1 MSNISDIP
9 RSQPTL
15 ALPVGLGG
23 LSSHGP
29 GVWPSHGPGVWHED
43 EMPTLTDALAGASRM
58 GLPKDRHTLTVLTGD
73 FAGKQVRL
81 DELDIFAGRGAGTA
95 LHFADPSLSRRHA
108 RFFRVGHDT
117 HVGDMNST
125 NGTFV
130 NGRRVV
136 GSVKLLDGDHVRL
149 GAHRLLRYT
158 LCDATEEQAAYDLYE
173 SGVRDPTSGAYNRSY
188 FDERFGVERAFVAR
202 QRKSLSLL
210 MLDIDD
216 FKKINDSHGHIAGD
230 GALRVV
236 AACTQRLLRPKDVL
250 VRYGGDE
257 FIVLCRDMTSNNAFI
272 LAERI
277 RGSIQRLVLAASGN
291 DFRVTVSI
299 GVATATDE
307 QSCHSLIDL
316 ADAAM
321 FRAKRSGRNAVS
333 VNPE

>member
-1 MSNISDIP
+1 MSNIGDIP
-9 RSQPTL
+9 RSRPT
-15 ALPVGLGG
+15 APLPVGLGT
-23 LSSHGP
+23 LSCHGP
-29 GVWPSHGPGVWHED
+29 GVWPHGPGVSHDD
-43 EMPTLTDALAGASRM
+43 ETPTFTDALAGASRM

-81 DELDIFAGRGAGTA
+81 DEDDIFAGRGAGTA

-130 NGRRVV
+130 NGRRVL
-136 GSVKLLDGDHVRL
+136 GSMKLFDGDHVRL

-158 LCDATEEQAAYDLYE
+158 LCDATEEQAAHELYE
-173 SGVRDPTSGAYNRSY
+173 SSVRDPTSGAYNRSY
-188 FDERFGVERAFVAR
+188 FDERFAVERAFVAR

-216 FKKINDSHGHIAGD
+216 FKQINDSHGHIAGD

-236 AACTQRLLRPKDVL
+236 AACAQRLLRPKDVL

-257 FIVLCRDMTSNNAFI
+257 FIVLCRDMTSNNALI

-277 RGSIQRLVLAASGN
+277 RGSIQRLVLSASGN
-291 DFRVTVSI
+291 DFRVNVSI
-299 GVATATDE
+299 GAATATDE
-307 QSCHSLIDL
+307 LGCRSLIDS

-321 FRAKRSGRNAVS
+321 FRAKRSARNAVS
-333 VNPE
+333 IEPE